1 LKENSSF
8 SIKHIAGKE
17 LDTKE
22 TSKLEEHV
30 EAFGYPVG
38 ASIFGGSEKDILACV
53 PDYEESEIVRNMTH
67 NVGFWKLEHDL
78 STLKKQRWMNAWLIQ
93 TSRLGVL
100 LFKDFFTKV
109 QCTNSIFKPQGLLL
123 NKALMVQQDS
133 EERKTK
139 TANLNL
145 QTKVEGL

>member
-1 LKENSSF
+1 MKENSSF

-22 TSKLEEHV
+22 TSKLEEQV

-38 ASIFGGSEKDILACV
+38 ASIFGGSEKDILARV
-53 PDYEESEIVRNMTH
+53 PDYEESDIVRNMTH
-67 NVGFWKLEHDL
+67 NIGFWKLEHDL

-100 LFKDFFTKV
+100 LFKDF
-109 QCTNSIFKPQGLLL
+109 L
-123 NKALMVQQDS
+123 
-133 EERKTK
+133 
-139 TANLNL
+139 
-145 QTKVEGL
+145 